1 MIYKNMSEHYIINNY
16 SAVEYYF
23 LSVLIGVWCICCDIF
38 AYRKSD
44 RSVLL
49 QENDFSMT
57 RAASGY
63 YIRDKK

>member
-1 MIYKNMSEHYIINNY
+1 MSEHYTINNY

-23 LSVLIGVWCICCDIF
+23 LSVLIGVRYICCDIL

-49 QENDFSMT
+49 QKNDFSIA
-57 RAASGY
+57 RVASGY